1 MRGICIEGEGEK
13 EGAGLGEQDGE
24 TQKAVL
30 GEAGRNVH
38 RQQDGGG
45 AVDRKEGGEAE
56 TTVERQSLNPS
67 H

>member
-38 RQQDGGG
+38 RQ
-45 AVDRKEGGEAE
+45 
-56 TTVERQSLNPS
+56 
-67 H
+67 